1 MVNPSNTGTELELVS
16 LAALQSLKEREEVER
31 AEARARGEEREDRPV
46 SAINPLRQ
54 PSIVEAEDRSKGL
67 VTAQV
72 AMPTSKV
79 YLPPRDDAAEFDD
92 GGVDMAGHTDDKELV
107 LWRKSN
113 KVGRVYWSRRK
124 VCTVGSL
131 HKLFW
136 PNPLF

>member
-16 LAALQSLKEREEVER
+16 LAALQALKDQEEVSR

-54 PSIVEAEDRSKGL
+54 PSIVEAEDRSAGL

-72 AMPTSKV
+72 TMPASKV

-113 KVGRVYWSRRK
+113 KVGS
-124 VCTVGSL
+124 
-131 HKLFW
+131 
-136 PNPLF
+136 